1 MNRQEK
7 IGRVLLKLRR
17 KSLERFLEL
26 RDAMDRGDK
35 VGNFIVAKICK
46 EEGYP
51 LAEEP
56 TTLEIAHATA
66 AYWKQCNRL
75 VGKRF

>member
-7 IGRVLLKLRR
+7 IGRVLLKLRK
-17 KSLERFLEL
+17 KSIEKFLQL
-26 RDAMDRGDK
+26 REAMDRGDK
-35 VGNFIVAKICK
+35 VGNYIVAMICK

-56 TTLEIAHATA
+56 SSTDVARATVG
-66 AYWKQCNRL
+66 YWQQCHRL
-75 VGKRF
+75 VNR